1 MSARS
6 VCSCQH
12 HSLHT
17 FSFPTTHLNSVLN
30 NVKSTNWNSSLHL
43 PAFRWK
49 YLAGINY
56 TSFHRS
62 DVLTHVHVCQ
72 YKFLSMVLT
81 RRQRE
86 FRKERCERRKTVT
99 VENVKYPILPSRRRL
114 FDTLSQ
120 SPLCLN
126 KWYVK
131 RRSFR
136 RLIIYEATRA
146 TISEHVSF
154 NLSIPP
160 APSAPACKA
169 TVPLDW
175 LWRLTNYLV
184 SNLRASLSP
193 MPEDISVWSS
203 HVSNCTCFVNSFSA
217 PSSAFCR
224 RNGFCCRQS
233 RREKTS
239 STQIIIGV
247 PLHSIDYT
255 HLKRQQQWKSTP
267 LRSFLSS
274 PLS

>member
-1 MSARS
+1 MPTSFITHILLPNYPS
-6 VCSCQH
+6 QVGLKQCQVNKLKFFATPPCL
-12 HSLHT
+12 SLEIPG
-17 FSFPTTHLNSVLN
+17 S
-30 NVKSTNWNSSLHL
+30 
-43 PAFRWK
+43 
-49 YLAGINY
+49 GINY

-120 SPLCLN
+120 SLPCLN

-146 TISEHVSF
+146 TISEDVSF

-175 LWRLTNYLV
+175 LWRLT
-184 SNLRASLSP
+184 
-193 MPEDISVWSS
+193 I
-203 HVSNCTCFVNSFSA
+203 
-217 PSSAFCR
+217 
-224 RNGFCCRQS
+224 
-233 RREKTS
+233 
-239 STQIIIGV
+239 
-247 PLHSIDYT
+247 
-255 HLKRQQQWKSTP
+255 
-267 LRSFLSS
+267 
-274 PLS
+274 